1 MEGAYRVGN
10 NTPQQP
16 LYTALSSLRIVTC
29 IFNLTWYFA
38 YPLNA
43 SLSRIR
49 AKRFALT
56 KGKQITEYYSVRD
69 LEMLSAAKRSCLGIW
84 SAFRQ
89 SSHRR
94 MAANGDLAK

>member
-16 LYTALSSLRIVTC
+16 LFTVPSSLRIVTC
-29 IFNLTWYFA
+29 ILNLTWYFA

-49 AKRFALT
+49 AKRFAWT
-56 KGKQITEYYSVRD
+56 KGKQSTQYYSVRD
-69 LEMLSAAKRSCLGIW
+69 MEMLSATKRSCLGI
-84 SAFRQ
+84 SKRVCKVVMTCAV
-89 SSHRR
+89 
-94 MAANGDLAK
+94 

>member
-84 SAFRQ
+84 SAFVR
-89 SSHRR
+89 
-94 MAANGDLAK
+94 